1 MSVAVN
7 IRNIPE
13 SLMDYRAGKNHLNYE
28 RITFPMTTDFT
39 LALKR
44 NIEQMNEYKN
54 SQRDYVLYYF
64 LKIFYIIMPK
74 SISDSE
80 RSRLT
85 LSLLTSRQPIFRG
98 PVYPSDLELVHCP
111 RVSCF

>member
-28 RITFPMTTDFT
+28 RITFPMTTEFT
-39 LALKR
+39 VALKR
-44 NIEQMNEYKN
+44 NSEQMNEYKN

-64 LKIFYIIMPK
+64 LKVFYIIMPK

-80 RSRLT
+80 RVKANLE
-85 LSLLTSRQPIFRG
+85 SLNIATTNL
-98 PVYPSDLELVHCP
+98 
-111 RVSCF
+111 